1 MAVENNKVLISI
13 EVKQTGSDNVSKST
27 QKATQDLSKLTDAE
41 IKQRIEAE
49 KLKITNAGLTASFRE
64 QAASQ
69 LMAANSGKPL
79 RAQSGLNNAIL
90 LETSRLASDA
100 SYGFQGMANNLGQ
113 IVSLFF
119 SFTKTAGGTLNSLK
133 QLGRSLL
140 GSGGV
145 LIAIQLLIAFGDDI
159 YNFFFNSGEAAD
171 DFSEKVKG
179 LTKSLDENLSKIRNT
194 RGEILQFERDSKDL
208 DETVLILS
216 KNFSK
221 FKTGLDNLKE
231 KGLDKNR
238 EAIVGLTNDFFALQK
253 AQSSIVRIQAKLQL
267 LDENGV
273 ALTEEKKALQLELRR
288 LQLEEI
294 RLDEIFT
301 KKSVKNTKK
310 RNKAF
315 REGDL
320 DFEQERQKSRERI
333 LKDLTENEKTQTIVE
348 FQGIRDR
355 ARIKTKEFKEDEK
368 RRLDAFLKTIE
379 NDKNYQEQKEKAT
392 EKFNKSIRESEKE
405 LSDYIIQLNKEQ
417 DVALQNLTIEQSQR
431 IQEIDRK
438 RQQDLAV
445 LNQKAADQEILNEGI
460 KATNLL
466 ELKQEQL
473 EAERLFIQQ
482 RLDTENLSFK
492 ERVKLQKDLSKVED
506 EEAANRIFIA
516 EVEAQGKRELLN
528 QVGNALG
535 AFSDLV
541 GRETETGKA
550 LAITSTLIS
559 TYSTAQKAFESQ
571 FSPISDVTSPVRG
584 ALAAA
589 AAVARGLANVRAIE
603 SGGKSRPQSTKQT
616 VSVEAPDFNV
626 VGASPESQL
635 AQSVASQQAKPVK
648 AFVVGKEIT
657 NQQELDRNI
666 VTTAGLG
673 G

>member
-1 MAVENNKVLISI
+1 MATDSKKILISI
-13 EVKQTGSDNVSKST
+13 DVKQTGAEGVSNST
-27 QKATQDLSKLTDAE
+27 KKATQDLSKLTEAE

-100 SYGFQGMANNLGQ
+100 AYGFQGMANNLGQ
-113 IVSLFF
+113 IISLFF

-140 GSGGV
+140 GSGGL

-159 YNFFFNSGEAAD
+159 YNFFFNSGKAAD
-171 DFSEKVKG
+171 DFNEKVKG
-179 LTKSLDENLSKIRNT
+179 LTKSLDDNISKIRNV
-194 RGEILQFERDSKDL
+194 RGEILQFERNSKDL

-221 FKTGLDNLKE
+221 FKSGLDNLKE

-238 EAIVGLTNDFFALQK
+238 EALVGLTNDFLALQNV
-253 AQSSIVRIQAKLQL
+253 QSSIIAIQAKLQL

-273 ALTEEKKALQLELRR
+273 ILTEEKKALQLELRR
-288 LQLEEI
+288 LLLEEI
-294 RLDEIFT
+294 KLDEKFT
-301 KKSVKNTKK
+301 NKSVKNTKR

-333 LKDLTENEKTQTIVE
+333 LKDLTKSEEAQTIVQ

-355 ARIKTKEFKEDEK
+355 ARIKTQEFKDDQK

-379 NDKNYQEQKEKAT
+379 NDENYEEQKKKAT
-392 EKFNKSIRESEKE
+392 ESFNNSIREAEEE
-405 LSDYIIQLNKEQ
+405 LLSYILQINKEQ
-417 DVALQNLTIEQSQR
+417 AVALQNLTIEQSRQLL
-431 IQEIDRK
+431 DFYRK
-438 RQQDLAV
+438 RDQDLAI
-445 LNQKAADQEILNEGI
+445 LSQKALDQEILNEGI
-460 KATNLL
+460 KAGNLL
-466 ELKQEQL
+466 QLKQDQL
-473 EAERLFIQQ
+473 ESDRLFIQQ
-482 RLDTENLSFK
+482 RLDSENLSFK
-492 ERVKLQKDLSKVED
+492 ERVRLQQDLSKVED
-506 EEAANRIFIA
+506 EQAAIRINIA
-516 EVEAQGKRELLN
+516 EAEAQGKRELLN
-528 QVGNALG
+528 QVGNALS
-535 AFSDLV
+535 AFSDLA
-541 GRETETGKA
+541 GKETKAGKA

-559 TYSTAQKAFESQ
+559 TYSAAQKAFESQ
-571 FSPISDVTSPVRG
+571 FLPIPTSTSPIRG

-589 AAVARGLANVRAIE
+589 AAVASGLSNVKAIMSE
-603 SGGKSRPQSTKQT
+603 GKSKPSTAKSQIN
-616 VSVEAPDFNV
+616 VEAPDFNV

-635 AQSVASQQAKPVK
+635 AQSVAEQQVKPVK
-648 AFVVGKEIT
+648 AFVVGKDIT

-666 VTTAGLG
+666 VTTAGLSS
-673 G
+673 